1 MRKFFGTIMLLMLLF
16 VIVGLA
22 RGWISFSTGSAD
34 QKTSFEVTID
44 KENLK
49 EDAKKL
55 KNKVKEFSSQVS
67 SESSETSDDSQGSV
81 LPLEGQ

>member
-1 MRKFFGTIMLLMLLF
+1 MRKFLGTITLLMLLF
-16 VIVGLA
+16 VMIGLA
-22 RGWISFSTGSAD
+22 RGWISFSTGAED
-34 QKTSFEVTID
+34 QKTSLEVTID

-55 KNKVKEFSSQVS
+55 KNKVKEFSSQIS
-67 SESSETSDDSQGSV
+67 SGSSETSDDAQGLV

>member
-1 MRKFFGTIMLLMLLF
+1 MRKLLGTLTLLMLLF

-22 RGWISFSTGSAD
+22 RGWISFSTGSED
-34 QKTSFEVTID
+34 EKTSLEVTID

-67 SESSETSDDSQGSV
+67 SESSETSGNEQGLV
-81 LPLEGQ
+81 LPPEGQ

>member
-1 MRKFFGTIMLLMLLF
+1 MASSNTRTV
-16 VIVGLA
+16 VITGA
-22 RGWISFSTGSAD
+22 STGIGHACAKVLAKSGFHVFAG
-34 QKTSFEVTID
+34 VR
-44 KENLK
+44 KE

-67 SESSETSDDSQGSV
+67 SESSETSDDSQGLV